1 MKVPNLSLSFS
12 QVAWAIS
19 LGQEPNK
26 VLPEQ
31 LNYLRQLGIPF
42 EKAQTGLGRG
52 NRVAYGFDEL
62 IETALA
68 IRGIRFGMKPA
79 EMANFIL
86 ENRKHLRKL
95 YRQALA
101 EQPDGALKA
110 EWVKSRGRAG
120 ALLSNEVFLRL
131 HDKYSSSPGKFEYE
145 QIADP
150 KVDALQAIF
159 DPVEIVG
166 GEPRKLFS
174 LTRLVLETVAWALD
188 APEYR
193 TGPKG

>member
-1 MKVPNLSLSFS
+1 MKVPELSLSFS

-19 LGQEPNK
+19 LGQEPHK
-26 VLPEQ
+26 ILPEQ

-42 EKAQTGLGRG
+42 EKGQIGLGRG
-52 NRVAYGFDEL
+52 NRVVYGFDEL

-79 EMANFIL
+79 EMVNFIM

-95 YRQALA
+95 YRQVLA
-101 EQPDGALKA
+101 DQPDAALKA
-110 EWVKSRGRAG
+110 EWVKSRGRSG

-131 HDKYSSSPGKFEYE
+131 HDKYSSSPGKFDYQQLSNPTE
-145 QIADP
+145 ADIQSM
-150 KVDALQAIF
+150 L
-159 DPVEIVG
+159 DPVEMVG
-166 GEPRKLFS
+166 GEPKKLFS

>member
-1 MKVPNLSLSFS
+1 MKVPELSLSFS

-42 EKAQTGLGRG
+42 EKTQIGLGRG
-52 NRVAYGFDEL
+52 NRVTYGFDEL

-79 EMANFIL
+79 EMAKFIL
-86 ENRKHLRKL
+86 DNRKHLRKL

-101 EQPDGALKA
+101 DQPDAALKA
-110 EWVKSRGRAG
+110 EWVKSRGRSG
-120 ALLSNEVFLRL
+120 ALLADEIFLRL
-131 HDKYSSSPGKFEYE
+131 HDKYSSSPGKFEYQ
-145 QIADP
+145 QIPNPTEED
-150 KVDALQAIF
+150 IRTMM
-159 DPVEIVG
+159 DPVEMVG